1 MRYNTM
7 IQLVLSISSLLV
19 LIAILFARLQS
30 REMPQN
36 RDPSSGESSLQSTE
50 LDSPPDSLQGSA
62 SIG

>member
-30 REMPQN
+30 REMPQS
-36 RDPSSGESSLQSTE
+36 RDPSPEDPPLQSTE
-50 LDSPPDSLQGSA
+50 LDSPPNSLQGSA
-62 SIG
+62 SID